1 MKAIER
7 KWRILPNGNIQLDE
21 PIDAPVGEV
30 RLVILFPEDIRQE
43 IPQKLS
49 PEERMR
55 ILTVLDR
62 VAELSLKEGPPVSNR
77 EHDQYLYGGGNWKGW
92 SFTDCTSKVIME
104 RLNISTAFSFD
115 EHFEQFGSVIRVP

>member
-1 MKAIER
+1 MMIMKAIER
-7 KWRILPNGNIQLDE
+7 KGRILPNGNIQLDE

-49 PEERMR
+49 PEERMH

-77 EHDQYLYGGGNWKGW
+77 EHDQYLYAGGN
-92 SFTDCTSKVIME
+92 
-104 RLNISTAFSFD
+104 
-115 EHFEQFGSVIRVP
+115 

>member
-7 KWRILPNGNIQLDE
+7 KGRILPNGNIQLDE

-49 PEERMR
+49 PEERMH

-77 EHDQYLYGGGNWKGW
+77 EHDQYLYPGGN
-92 SFTDCTSKVIME
+92 
-104 RLNISTAFSFD
+104 
-115 EHFEQFGSVIRVP
+115 

>member
-1 MKAIER
+1 MIMKAIER
-7 KWRILPNGNIQLDE
+7 KGRILPNGNIQLDE

-55 ILTVLDR
+55 ILTILDR

-77 EHDQYLYGGGNWKGW
+77 EHDQYLYGGNG
-92 SFTDCTSKVIME
+92 
-104 RLNISTAFSFD
+104 
-115 EHFEQFGSVIRVP
+115 